1 MLYNGS
7 DTIRDVEWVI
17 FDEVHYINDEEVRE
31 KIFRILLQLTLKKW
45 LSVYFSFGKNLTQML
60 GTFFRC
66 SRQFCNNSSFR
77 LVRYLKNFTFSP

>member
-31 KIFRILLQLTLKKW
+31 KILRILFHLTVKKW
-45 LSVYFSFGKNLTQML
+45 LSVYLLVWKDNLTQML
-60 GTFFRC
+60 GIFLRLRL
-66 SRQFCNNSSFR
+66 SPQFCRNSSSR
-77 LVRYLKNFTFSP
+77 SDI